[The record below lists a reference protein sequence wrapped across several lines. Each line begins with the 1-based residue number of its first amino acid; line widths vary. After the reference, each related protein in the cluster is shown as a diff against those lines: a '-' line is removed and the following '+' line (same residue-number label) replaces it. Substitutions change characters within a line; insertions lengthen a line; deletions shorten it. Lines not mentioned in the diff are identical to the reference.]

1 MTVYLLHFSRRY
13 QHAGHYIGVAH
24 NLERRIDEH
33 RRGRGARLME
43 VVSQAGID
51 FTVARTWTG
60 DRVRERQLKK
70 QGGASRL
77 CPLCKQ
83 TKHDTAP

>member
-24 NLERRIDEH
+24 NLERRVDEH

-43 VVSQAGID
+43 VVAQAGID
-51 FTVARTWTG
+51 FTVSRTWEG
-60 DRVRERQLKK
+60 DRKKERQLKNR
-70 QGGASRL
+70 GGAARI

-83 TKHDTAP
+83 ARRDTAS